1 MIEQPQYDNLEL
13 KEAAN
18 QCNVK
23 ILSCVD
29 KCLAFVYH
37 DSATILSPLED
48 FEGSVDIIR
57 FYLDWQYVY
66 AYVQFGKKKYIITY
80 YI

>member
-1 MIEQPQYDNLEL
+1 MLSRVVSVIEQPQYDNLEL

-57 FYLDWQYVY
+57 FYLD
-66 AYVQFGKKKYIITY
+66 
-80 YI
+80 

>member
-57 FYLDWQYVY
+57 FYLDWLLHT
-66 AYVQFGKKKYIITY
+66 AKHSTY
-80 YI
+80 THSYMHTYT